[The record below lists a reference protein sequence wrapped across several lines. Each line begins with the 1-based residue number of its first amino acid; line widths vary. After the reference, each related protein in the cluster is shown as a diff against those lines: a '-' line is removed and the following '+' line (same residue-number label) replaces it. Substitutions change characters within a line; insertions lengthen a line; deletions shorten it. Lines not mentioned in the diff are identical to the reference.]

1 METNLQIFTEHVEP
15 QAVNQI
21 YEIVKSPAMSGA
33 SIRIMPDVHQGKGCV
48 IGFTAKDF
56 AHVIPNLI
64 GVDIS
69 CGMLTMKVEETDIDL
84 EKLDMV
90 ISCHVPAGHEVSE
103 VVDPVGEHLIEQ
115 LRCRKEL
122 RNKDHLL
129 RSIGSLGG
137 GNHFIE
143 LDKEE
148 ETGIYYLI
156 IHTGSRNLGKQV
168 AEIYQKKAVAYVRSC
183 SDERQKLI
191 AKYKAAGRERELEGV
206 LKAMKTPKVPED
218 LCWLSDADRDDYYH
232 DMKLLEMFAFRNRQM
247 IMKTICQQMGWE
259 IGNFFETVH
268 NYIDFSDEGHPVIRK
283 GAISAKEGE
292 SVLIPL
298 NMRDGCILGVGK
310 GNPDWNESA
319 PHGAGRAMSR
329 SQAKELISIE
339 DFQKSMTG
347 IYSSSV
353 TTATLDESPF
363 AYKSKDWIL
372 ETLSETVE
380 IVSVLKPV
388 YNFKAH

>member
-1 METNLQIFTEHVEP
+1 M
-15 QAVNQI
+15 
-21 YEIVKSPAMSGA
+21 
-33 SIRIMPDVHQGKGCV
+33 
-48 IGFTAKDF
+48 
-56 AHVIPNLI
+56 
-64 GVDIS
+64 
-69 CGMLTMKVEETDIDL
+69 
-84 EKLDMV
+84 
-90 ISCHVPAGHEVSE
+90 
-103 VVDPVGEHLIEQ
+103 
-115 LRCRKEL
+115 
-122 RNKDHLL
+122 
-129 RSIGSLGG
+129 
-137 GNHFIE
+137 
-143 LDKEE
+143 
-148 ETGIYYLI
+148 
-156 IHTGSRNLGKQV
+156 
-168 AEIYQKKAVAYVRSC
+168 AEIYQKKAVAYVRSR

-232 DMKLLEMFAFRNRQM
+232 DMKLLEIFAFQNRLM

-268 NYIDFSDEGHPVIRK
+268 NYIDFSDEKHPVIRK

-319 PHGAGRAMSR
+319 PHGAGRVMSR
-329 SQAKELISIE
+329 SQAKELISME

-372 ETLSETVE
+372 ETISETIE